1 MFSRGLECTLGRI
14 YIIIII
20 ENIVHF
26 GGPEWQACLVKIEP
40 FESQWMPTEV
50 NLSTV
55 WKEEGSDFVFLLY
68 RIPFLIEIILD
79 LLVLFIKCD
88 FPLAGG

>member
-1 MFSRGLECTLGRI
+1 MFSTGLECTLGPN

-26 GGPEWQACLVKIEP
+26 GGPEWQACLVKIDP

-50 NLSTV
+50 NLMHCLKRGGLRLCLFTLSVTLFD
-55 WKEEGSDFVFLLY
+55 WNNFG
-68 RIPFLIEIILD
+68 IIS
-79 LLVLFIKCD
+79 FIY
-88 FPLAGG
+88 